1 MYFQQGIK
9 EEICHQINVLSIV
22 AELYNMSDLVSTS
35 LWKFKSSLDE
45 DLAKIQQLT
54 NEFEESATSI
64 FGADD
69 ITGKEQTML
78 DHLDSSLKLL
88 EEQHLTIIQNMLSV
102 AQVCMRTLGPDF
114 FIIARDT
121 SK

>member
-1 MYFQQGIK
+1 
-9 EEICHQINVLSIV
+9 
-22 AELYNMSDLVSTS
+22 
-35 LWKFKSSLDE
+35 
-45 DLAKIQQLT
+45 
-54 NEFEESATSI
+54 
-64 FGADD
+64 
-69 ITGKEQTML
+69 ML